1 MTHYVFLGGLY
12 PKEQEKELFK
22 LCKGRLSFAA
32 NKHQW
37 NMVEGL
43 EENIGSPVTLINTFF
58 IPPFPA
64 CKKKVFQT
72 EFWSHADTAE
82 DINIGFL
89 NVRWI
94 RNICQE
100 NGVYRTLKSL
110 LQKNKEDKTVVFVYT
125 MRFCLM
131 KAIVRLKK
139 AGFDFHVCLIVP
151 DVPSVLMNYGG
162 RKSLLQ
168 QITARYNLSH
178 VNRYTEQMDS
188 FVLLSEPMT
197 ELVDIG
203 NRPYCIVDGL
213 CNSEMIAN
221 LSCASEETSNKKRIV
236 YTGSLHREYGICD
249 LLEAF
254 RCLSGDD
261 YQLIVAGAGNAVEDV
276 WDACHADGRITYLG
290 TLRAEDVR
298 SLQASATILINP
310 RPIDG
315 LDAKYSFPSK
325 TIEYMLA
332 GKPVVMNRLPGMDI
346 AYEKYVFTPQ
356 KCGCQGL
363 GETIEYVCS
372 LPQEDIERITKAARQ
387 FVVDE
392 KNSAV
397 QMKRVMDMVS
407 DSTSLFEV

>member
-1 MTHYVFLGGLY
+1 MTRYVFLGGLY
-12 PKEQEKELFK
+12 PKEQEEKLFK
-22 LCKGRLSFAA
+22 LCNGRLSFAA

-43 EENIGSPVTLINTFF
+43 EENVGSPITLINTFF

-64 CKKKVFQT
+64 CKEKVFQT
-72 EFWSHADTAE
+72 ESWSHAGTAE

-94 RNICQE
+94 RNIWQE
-100 NGVYRTLKSL
+100 NGVYRALKSL
-110 LQKNKEDKTVVFVYT
+110 LQKNKGDKIVVFVYT

-139 AGFDFHVCLIVP
+139 AGFNFHVCLIVP
-151 DVPSVLMNYGG
+151 DVPSVLVNYGG

-178 VNRYTEQMDS
+178 VNRYAKRMDS

-197 ELVDIG
+197 ELMDIG

-213 CNSEMIAN
+213 CNSEMIADR
-221 LSCASEETSNKKRIV
+221 SCAFGEASNKKRIV

-254 RCLSGDD
+254 RHISADD
-261 YQLIVAGAGNAVEDV
+261 YQLLIAGAGNAVEDV
-276 WDACHADGRITYLG
+276 RDACRADGRISYLG
-290 TLRAEDVR
+290 TLQAEDVKA
-298 SLQASATILINP
+298 LQASATVLINP
-310 RPIDG
+310 RAIDG
-315 LDAKYSFPSK
+315 VDAKYSFPSK

-346 AYEKYVFTPQ
+346 AYEKYVFTPHR
-356 KCGCQGL
+356 CGCRGL
-363 GETIEYVCS
+363 GETIEYVCA
-372 LPQEDIERITKAARQ
+372 LPQEDIERITKAAKQ
-387 FVVDE
+387 FIVDE

-397 QMKRVMDMVS
+397 QMKRVMDMIS
-407 DSTSLFEV
+407 DRTGLVEV